1 MLIIMC
7 FLNQSNRNK
16 LIDDTNRCDD
26 LLNDEGNDL
35 KLSHCQ
41 QFPKEVMVFY
51 QLQARGL
58 R

>member
-1 MLIIMC
+1 MC